1 MGRSVIFI
9 LLPLQLV
16 RGFNVADLSP
26 SMYFV
31 RHNSVVH
38 LGFSD
43 ALGCLAAFSTKTF
56 QTNAYQKC
64 FKIGGD
70 TLTKMSNEVC
80 QNEEMALLHNSVFL
94 VNL

>member
-26 SMYFV
+26 PMYFV

-38 LGFSD
+38 LG
-43 ALGCLAAFSTKTF
+43 LGCLAAFSTKTF